1 MADRL
6 KVLAHFKA
14 LSGKEEN
21 LKQILIDL
29 KNASQVEVGC
39 TYFELLRNET
49 TPSSFTFIEEWDS
62 KEHFDAHLNADHLKE
77 AKSKMVGILHGTQ
90 DVHVYNVVG

>member
-6 KVLAHFKA
+6 KVLAHFEA
-14 LSGKEEN
+14 LSGQEEN

-29 KNASQVEVGC
+29 KNASQAEAGC
-39 TYFELLRNET
+39 TFFELLRNEA

-62 KEHFDAHLNADHLKE
+62 REHFDAHLIAEHLKE
-77 AKSKMVGILHGTQ
+77 AKSKMAGILHGAQ
-90 DVHVYNVVG
+90 DVRVYRAVE